1 MGAPPSVR
9 CKDCFTCSTLI
20 ARWASK
26 YLRSA
31 MQVCL
36 AVCLLEKISSSLSSA
51 PWSSGFRISNVLIW
65 NDKNHQFVV
74 QSFWLPFIQSLHYTS
89 VNDSDYFRYEVNDAY
104 QINKTPEPILSVKQL
119 QDGTERKGNGEE
131 HCGVAAARCM
141 RAFQQPQR
149 VTDHICQDGVRQ
161 HADLESKQYNRT
173 ISTLILLKT
182 KCWSENRQLSLNHIR
197 NCLLARLHFFLES
210 GVFGGLLVFIFT
222 LSMASWL

>member
-51 PWSSGFRISNVLIW
+51 PWSSGFRISSVLIW
-65 NDKNHQFVV
+65 NQSVHKKSTRLLSNHFDSN
-74 QSFWLPFIQSLHYTS
+74 SFSNCVMS
-89 VNDSDYFRYEVNDAY
+89 VKDSGYGQYKVTDAY
-104 QINKTPEPILSVKQL
+104 QINKTSEPILPVKQL
-119 QDGTERKGNGEE
+119 QDGTERKGDGEE
-131 HCGVAAARCM
+131 HCGVAAARGV

-161 HADLESKQYNRT
+161 YADLESKQYSSSNY
-173 ISTLILLKT
+173 
-182 KCWSENRQLSLNHIR
+182 N
-197 NCLLARLHFFLES
+197 
-210 GVFGGLLVFIFT
+210 
-222 LSMASWL
+222 